1 MSLIYTM
8 GSYFSNFFNDQTSQ
22 LNATINR
29 QSKCIRK
36 LKNKIQLLEYKENS
50 KHYLKDGII
59 SPLDKDITESIEET
73 KDKKTYKYLVLSG
86 GGMKGL
92 AYCGAMDVLEK
103 ESILQNIKGFAGSSA
118 GSIVAS
124 LLAVGYNAKELQ
136 NIIFGID
143 YNKIID
149 DKWGVFRD
157 AINII
162 EDFGLAPGDYF
173 VDLIGKF
180 IEKKTGNKDYT
191 INDLYKDKGIT
202 LVITGTDMNHKKTIY
217 FSPNNKNNKSRG
229 DISIRQA
236 VRISMS
242 IPFLFEP
249 VTYDGCMCVD
259 GGVLDNY
266 PLHVFDGEYPG
277 DPNARLNQCP
287 PNHEVLGLNI
297 MTDDE
302 KSGYD
307 NNTKDQIDN
316 FWEYSV
322 AYLDL
327 FLKENDRRMMTP
339 SYWKRTINIITPDI
353 PLTKF
358 NLSDKEKNEL
368 IDRGREYTR
377 YFFSNSE
384 TETI

>member
-1 MSLIYTM
+1 M
-8 GSYFSNFFNDQTSQ
+8 GNYFSKFFNDQTSQ

-50 KHYLKDGII
+50 KHYLKNGII

-92 AYCGAMDVLEK
+92 SYCGAIDVLEDK
-103 ESILQNIKGFAGSSA
+103 SILKNIKGFAGSSA
-118 GSIVAS
+118 GAITAS

-136 NIIFGID
+136 DIIFGID
-143 YNKIID
+143 YSKIID

-157 AINII
+157 AINIV

-173 VDLIGKF
+173 IDLMGKI

-202 LVITGTDMNHKKTIY
+202 LVITGTDINHKKTIY
-217 FSPNNKNNKSRG
+217 FCPNKNNKINKSHHG
-229 DISIRQA
+229 DIPIRKA

-277 DPNARLNQCP
+277 DQDARLNQCP

-297 MTDDE
+297 MTSDE
-302 KSGYD
+302 IGGYD
-307 NNTKDQIDN
+307 TNIRDQIDN

-322 AYLDL
+322 AYLNL

-358 NLSDKEKNEL
+358 DLSDKEKYEL
-368 IDRGREYTR
+368 VDRGKEYTE